1 MAIDRVATPFSPQGA
16 GEEQLE
22 IVIENPESVSVMDE
36 DGGMII
42 DFDPNMPVLMGAD
55 HGSNLAEYMDERDLD
70 SLASELVGQF
80 DADRMSRADWEDSY
94 VRGLDLLGLKFEDRS
109 TPWEGACGVFHPML
123 SEAVIRF
130 QAQTIQEIYPA
141 SGPVK
146 TTIVGKIDDEK
157 TKQAH
162 RVQNYLNYLITQR
175 MTEYRTETE
184 KLLFS
189 LPIAG
194 SAFRKVYFDPSMGRP
209 CAMFVPAEDFV
220 VSYGASDLSTCER
233 ATHVMKKTSNE
244 IRKLQVAGF
253 YSDIDLPAPTPDV
266 SEIQQKYDRMTGDSD
281 NYELDH
287 RHTLLEMH
295 VDIDLLGFE
304 DTDKGKPTGIALPYV
319 VTIDKSSRTI
329 LSIRR
334 NWYEDDPKKMKRD
347 HYVHYQ
353 YLPGLGFY
361 GFGLVHMIGGLS
373 KSATSLL
380 RQLVDAG
387 TLANLPGGLKSRG
400 LRIKGDDT
408 PIMPGEFR
416 DVDVPGGAIRDNI
429 YVPALQG
436 AKQRPL
442 PVAG

>member
-1 MAIDRVATPFSPQGA
+1 
-16 GEEQLE
+16 
-22 IVIENPESVSVMDE
+22 
-36 DGGMII
+36 
-42 DFDPNMPVLMGAD
+42 
-55 HGSNLAEYMDERDLD
+55 MDERDLD
-70 SLASELVGQF
+70 GLASELVGQF

-146 TTIVGKIDDEK
+146 TTIVGKITDDK

-253 YSDIDLPAPTPDV
+253 YSDIDLPAPSPDI
-266 SEIQQKYDRMTGDSD
+266 SEIQQKYDRLTGDSD
-281 NYELDH
+281 NYEFDN

-295 VDIDLLGFE
+295 VDIDLIGFE
-304 DTDKGKPTGIALPYV
+304 DTEQGKPTGIALPYV

-347 HYVHYQ
+347 HYVHQ
-353 YLPGLGFY
+353 LSEQGCCRLG
-361 GFGLVHMIGGLS
+361 
-373 KSATSLL
+373 
-380 RQLVDAG
+380 
-387 TLANLPGGLKSRG
+387 
-400 LRIKGDDT
+400 
-408 PIMPGEFR
+408 
-416 DVDVPGGAIRDNI
+416 
-429 YVPALQG
+429 
-436 AKQRPL
+436 
-442 PVAG
+442 